1 MTAAPVDVIG
11 SAPISF
17 TNSDGAQ
24 KFVPLSALQL
34 NGSILELKTAWASA
48 FDPAEKTTLL
58 ALATA
63 RAAAGELNPP
73 PVPPPRPGI
82 SLSAKHAGPE
92 GNGIVVTTT
101 VEAGAPLV
109 AKISLKAVQ
118 TNVYAGLATAKAAA
132 LAIGVD
138 TPTGTAGDPLK
149 GTGVVV
155 VKQSSI
161 NAATD
166 LPKVVAP
173 TVLAAAGLDVKSAD
187 DSKVLFKL
195 LPAADYAGS
204 GGLSV
209 AVALD
214 ASGTTFTVTV
224 VYDSSK
230 ETGTNTKVTLQTLDQ
245 LPAQVAYLVKAEAPQ
260 SGAALPPLGSTTT
273 TLTGGAPGL
282 TANGLLYTS

>member
-17 TNSDGAQ
+17 TDSDGAQ

-34 NGSILELKTAWASA
+34 NGSTLELKTAWATA
-48 FDPAEKTTLL
+48 FDPAEKSTLL

-63 RAAAGELNPP
+63 RAAAGELTPP
-73 PVPPPRPGI
+73 PVPPPRPAV

-92 GNGIVVTTT
+92 GNGITATTT

-109 AKISLKAVQ
+109 AKISMKVVQ
-118 TNVYAGLATAKAAA
+118 TNTYPGLASAKAAA

-155 VKQSSI
+155 VKQANV
-161 NAATD
+161 NAAAD
-166 LPKVVAP
+166 LPKTVP
-173 TVLAAAGLDVKSAD
+173 STVLTAAGFDVKSAD
-187 DSKVLFKL
+187 DSTVLFTL
-195 LPAADYAGS
+195 LPAADYGGT

-209 AVALD
+209 AVAPD
-214 ASGTTFTVTV
+214 TSGTTFTVTV

-230 ETGTNTKVTLQTLDQ
+230 ETAANTKVTLQTLDQ
-245 LPAQVAYLVKAEAPQ
+245 LPAPVSYLVKAEAPQ
-260 SGAALPPLGSTTT
+260 SGASLPPLGATST

-282 TANGLLYTS
+282 AANGLLYTS